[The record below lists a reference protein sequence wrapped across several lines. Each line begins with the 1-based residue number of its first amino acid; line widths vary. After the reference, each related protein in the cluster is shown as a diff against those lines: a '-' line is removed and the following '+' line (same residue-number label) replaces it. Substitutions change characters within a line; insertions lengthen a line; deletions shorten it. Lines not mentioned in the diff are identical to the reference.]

1 MMPESARRPLNWDR
15 LLLSKDRAL
24 TSAPDTAAPRWS
36 GSGLKLSSDIR
47 LETCQVPGY
56 AAVAACS
63 KTAGQG
69 GACFRSQCCKLT
81 FWEESGGPHLEKN
94 VYTSSLIVPQF
105 LGTSLGGGDRL
116 GSCLT
121 QRSLIRMR
129 LFTPSSVSSLR
140 GVMKNVLLN
149 RMALECFLLPSFC
162 HFVHSSTHLPPSPAL
177 NKTLNTYH
185 SYLEHMHGS

>member
-1 MMPESARRPLNWDR
+1 M
-15 LLLSKDRAL
+15 
-24 TSAPDTAAPRWS
+24 
-36 GSGLKLSSDIR
+36 
-47 LETCQVPGY
+47 
-56 AAVAACS
+56 
-63 KTAGQG
+63 
-69 GACFRSQCCKLT
+69 
-81 FWEESGGPHLEKN
+81 EKN
-94 VYTSSLIVPQF
+94 VYTSSLVVPQF

-162 HFVHSSTHLPPSPAL
+162 HFVHSSTRLPPSPAL
-177 NKTLNTYH
+177 NKTLNTTLTWNICTDLRPMDDGTQCGGRYAEVKGGDPKEKRTLH
-185 SYLEHMHGS
+185 RRLLPFIRQGFDLPVRRASAGVCH